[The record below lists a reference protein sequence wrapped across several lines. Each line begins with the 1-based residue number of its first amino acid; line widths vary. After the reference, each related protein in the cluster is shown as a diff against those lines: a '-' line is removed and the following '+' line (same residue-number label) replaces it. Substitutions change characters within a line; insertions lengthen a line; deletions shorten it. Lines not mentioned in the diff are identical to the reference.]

1 MNRGTDPTTG
11 VNNLAESAAKH
22 GGFNYLLGLMGF
34 VLLMLLGGLGF
45 IIKQNSDAIASIP
58 RDLGLLNHKLDSM
71 EKKLDMIFMDRFETK
86 PKQK

>member
-1 MNRGTDPTTG
+1 MSQIYYDRPEISTG
-11 VNNLAESAAKH
+11 AS
-22 GGFNYLLGLMGF
+22 
-34 VLLMLLGGLGF
+34 

-71 EKKLDMIFMDRFETK
+71 EKKLDMIFMDKFEIK